1 MPGVLISRRSLLV
14 AASAGALAAACA
26 PAPTGGGGDAVRIEH
41 RYGVTEIPGVPQRI
55 VTVGLTEQDYPL
67 AFGVVPVLTR
77 EWFGGQ
83 PGALWPWARERAGSA
98 VPPPPLDVENLDIE
112 RVAAAEPDLV
122 LAMNSGLDRNQYDLL
137 AGIAPTIA
145 QPPGTADYGARWDD
159 MTRTVGRA
167 LRRDA
172 DAERLVADLTA
183 RVDAARTG
191 LAADGRTGLLAS
203 AISGSLYLYPTGP
216 APTFLRS
223 MGLRLPDAAV
233 AALGDPATA
242 PPLQLSTERG
252 DLLEADVLLLGLYG
266 GATEASALAGPLV
279 SSLRVVRE
287 GRVVA
292 LPETSLLNGAI
303 SFSSVLSLPLVLDG
317 LVPRLAAALDGD
329 PATPVAAVS

>member
-1 MPGVLISRRSLLV
+1 MLL
-14 AASAGALAAACA
+14 AASAGALAVACA
-26 PAPTGGGGDAVRIEH
+26 PSSTGDGGADDGGGGDVVRVEH
-41 RYGVTEIPGVPQRI
+41 RYGVTEVPGTPRRI

-67 AFGVVPVLTR
+67 AFGVAPVLTR
-77 EWFGGQ
+77 EWFGNQ
-83 PGALWPWARERAGSA
+83 PGALWPWAAERAGTA
-98 VPPPPLDVENLDIE
+98 VPPPPLAVAELDME

-122 LAMNSGLDRNQYDLL
+122 LAMNSGVDPAQYELL
-137 AGIAPTIA
+137 SGIAPTIA

-159 MTRTVGRA
+159 MTRTVGRV

-172 DAERLVADLTA
+172 EAERLVADLTA
-183 RVDAARTG
+183 RLDAARTD
-191 LAADGRTGLLAS
+191 LAAAGRTGLLAS

-216 APTFLRS
+216 APSFLRD

-233 AALGDPATA
+233 AAFGDPATA
-242 PPLQLSTERG
+242 PPLPLSSERT

-266 GATEASALAGPLV
+266 GATQASALAGPLA
-279 SSLRVVRE
+279 SALRVVRE

-292 LPETSLLNGAI
+292 LPEMSLLNGAL

-329 PATPVAAVS
+329 PATPVAAVT